1 MAEYIEDPEIVK
13 ELEEIFDEFAQ
24 ELVDHIEVSTDPR
37 EYPSDIEAALGQ
49 TKPGETLFIFESED
63 GECCSCWREKWLI
76 PAKSEEGALE
86 HVRSLVKK
94 IKGEEK

>member
-1 MAEYIEDPEIVK
+1 MAEYIETPEIVK

-24 ELVDHIEVSTDPR
+24 ELGDYIQVNVDPED
-37 EYPSDIEAALGQ
+37 YPSDIEAALGQ
-49 TKPGETLFIFESED
+49 TKPGETLFIFESEND
-63 GECCSCWREKWLI
+63 EKWLI

-86 HVRSLVKK
+86 HVRALVKE

>member
-24 ELVDHIEVSTDPR
+24 ELADHIEVSTDPR

-49 TKPGETLFIFESED
+49 TKPGETLFIFESEND
-63 GECCSCWREKWLI
+63 EKWLI
-76 PAKSEEGALE
+76 PALSEEGALE
-86 HVRSLVKK
+86 HVRSFVKK
-94 IKGEEK
+94 IKGEK